1 MKFIVQTLYYNNAI
15 VEENGTLTIKNIYSE
30 IFKNDK
36 IMKTTVAVRCLMKSH
51 APLAGYRVIAEKWLL
66 AKDFVSSIPC
76 MWDHVIKFRPMEC
89 GQK

>member
-1 MKFIVQTLYYNNAI
+1 MY
-15 VEENGTLTIKNIYSE
+15 NGTLTMKNIYSE
-30 IFKNDK
+30 IFKDYK
-36 IMKTTVAVRCLMKSH
+36 IMNTTVAVRASCLMKFN

-76 MWDHVIKFRPMEC
+76 MWDHVVRFWPMEC